1 MITVQTPKKNV
12 VDDETVMGMYPDPNS
27 ETNANKS
34 ALAVVQAQS
43 ALPREAVVT
52 AWLLQAETPHE
63 WRGCHRHRWALWA
76 TISVSTSCRLVAQ

>member
-52 AWLLQAETPHE
+52 AWLL
-63 WRGCHRHRWALWA
+63 RGARRDNQRKAVH
-76 TISVSTSCRLVAQ
+76 CRSKAIREVLAK

>member
-12 VDDETVMGMYPDPNS
+12 VDDETVMGMYPDPNP

-52 AWLLQAETPHE
+52 A
-63 WRGCHRHRWALWA
+63 
-76 TISVSTSCRLVAQ
+76 